1 MLIELA
7 KDSLKS
13 QKRVNKILRWT
24 LAVVTVLVLI
34 SGLGI
39 THYTTVEYLTYGLFT
54 KNLAFMVH
62 LYLLIPFVVLFVLHI
77 FIKPILR
84 LSDRLKSYNE
94 FLSKNKVVIIAILVI
109 LSVSVY
115 VIANE
120 FKPAETIRLDN
131 VEVKEYKGQK
141 LSSVNDFRE
150 NSIKGPQYIDKNTYN
165 LEVTG
170 LVYDPKNY
178 TYEEVIKDHQ
188 NYEKVVTLYCVE
200 GWDVTILWKG
210 VLVKDIIKEAN
221 PTPNANTVIFYA
233 YDGYSTSFPLDYIEN
248 NNILLAYKMNNV
260 TIPSERGFP
269 FQLVAEDKW
278 GYKWIKWVTKI
289 ELSNDPNYHGY
300 WESRGYS
307 NTGNL
312 NESFLK

>member
-1 MLIELA
+1 MLKGLG
-7 KDSLKS
+7 KDLSENGKLIK
-13 QKRVNKILRWT
+13 KILRWT

-39 THYTTVEYLTYGLFT
+39 TYYTTTEYLTAGLLSKT
-54 KNLAFMVH
+54 AAFWIH
-62 LYLLIPFVVLFVLHI
+62 FYLIIPFVVLFALHI
-77 FIKPILR
+77 FIKPVLKVFNG
-84 LSDRLKSYNE
+84 LKSRKG
-94 FLSKNKVVIIAILVI
+94 FLSTNKIIIIAVLII
-109 LSVSVY
+109 FAISVY
-115 VIANE
+115 AAANA
-120 FKPAETIRLDN
+120 FKPETIRLDN

-150 NSIKGPQYIDKNTYN
+150 NSIKGPQYIDINKYR

-170 LVYDPKNY
+170 LVSNPKNY
-178 TYEEVIKDHQ
+178 TYDEVTKDHQ
-188 NYEKVVTLYCVE
+188 NYEKVVKLDCVE

-210 VLVKDIIKEAN
+210 VLVKDLIKETN
-221 PTPNANTVIFYA
+221 PSPNANTIIFYA
-233 YDGYSTSFPLDYIEN
+233 YDGYSTSFPLDYVEN

-260 TIPSERGFP
+260 TIPQERGFP

-289 ELSNDPNYHGY
+289 ELSNNVSYQGY

-307 NTGNL
+307 NSGNL
-312 NESFLK
+312 NENFLK

>member
-1 MLIELA
+1 MLVELG
-7 KDSLKS
+7 KDSSKN
-13 QKRVNKILRWT
+13 QKKVNKILRWT

-39 THYTTVEYLTYGLFT
+39 THYTTVESLTSGLFT
-54 KNLAFMVH
+54 KNLAFIVH
-62 LYLLIPFVVLFVLHI
+62 FYLLIPFVVLFAAHI
-77 FIKPILR
+77 FIRPILR
-84 LSDRLKSYNE
+84 AFGRLKSYKGIFNR
-94 FLSKNKVVIIAILVI
+94 NRIIIIVVLIILA
-109 LSVSVY
+109 VSIY
-115 VIANE
+115 AAANE
-120 FKPAETIRLDN
+120 LKPETIRLDN

-150 NSIKGPQYIDKNTYN
+150 NSIKGPQYIDINNYR

-170 LVYDPKNY
+170 LVNNPKNY
-178 TYEEVIKDHQ
+178 TYEEVTKGHQ
-188 NYEKVVTLYCVE
+188 NYEKVVKLDCVE

-210 VLVKDIIKEAN
+210 ILVKDLIKEIN
-221 PTPNANTVIFYA
+221 PSPDANTIIFYA
-233 YDGYSTSFPLDYIEN
+233 YDGYSTSFPRDYIEN
-248 NNILLAYKMNNV
+248 NNILLAYKMNNA
-260 TIPSERGFP
+260 TIPPERGFP

-289 ELSNDPNYHGY
+289 ELSNDPSYQGY

-307 NTGNL
+307 NSGDL